1 MNILYISISFPKEE
15 EGHNIYTDLAEELS
29 EKHHVTVLVA
39 EQSNNVE
46 KTVFSN
52 ERGFEVLR
60 VKTGNMFNVNL
71 VEKAISYITMQSKL
85 KKAIK
90 KYLNKRQYD
99 IILFMA
105 PPVTMGSVVKYA
117 MNKYKAISYL
127 MQKDIF
133 PQNSLDLG
141 IMNKKH
147 PAYYYFRYKEKQM
160 YKVATKIG
168 CMSQGN
174 IEYLIEKNKF
184 LDRDKL
190 ELFPNTIKLR
200 KINTNKTNVRKKYGI
215 EEDKILALY
224 GGNFG
229 RPQGIS
235 FIKEILE
242 SYKNDNRV
250 VFCFSG
256 KGTEKE
262 KLYKYIKEHDIKN
275 VITIEYL
282 PKEEYNNILKEANIG
297 LIFLDSNFTIPNIP
311 SRTLAYFEYSIPIM
325 AATDKNT
332 DYKDIIVNKAEAGLW
347 CESNNIKEFR
357 EQFDYLIENKEDRIR
372 MGQNGRKYLE
382 ANFTTN
388 ESVKI
393 LENTYKKE
401 RRNSKCLKEKH

>member
-1 MNILYISISFPKEE
+1 MNILYISISFPREKE
-15 EGHNIYTDLAEELS
+15 GKNIYTDLAEELS
-29 EKHHVTVLVA
+29 EKHNITVLVA
-39 EQSNNVE
+39 EQSNNIE
-46 KTVFSN
+46 KTVFNN

-60 VKTGNMFNVNL
+60 VKTGNMFNVNF
-71 VEKAISYITMQSKL
+71 VEKAISYITIQNKL

-90 KYLNKRQYD
+90 KYLDKKQYD
-99 IILFMA
+99 VVLFMA
-105 PPVTMGSVVKYA
+105 PPVTIGSVVKYA
-117 MNKYKAISYL
+117 MNKYNAISYL

-141 IMNKKH
+141 IMNKNH

-160 YKVATKIG
+160 YKIATKIG

-174 IEYLIEKNKF
+174 IEYLIENNKF
-184 LDRDKL
+184 LNRDKL
-190 ELFPNTIKLR
+190 EFFPNTIKLR
-200 KINTNKTNVRKKYGI
+200 EISDKKTNIRKKYNIG
-215 EEDKILALY
+215 ENKILALY

-229 RPQGIS
+229 KPQGIN
-235 FIKEILE
+235 FIKKILE
-242 SYKNDNRV
+242 CYKNDDRV

-262 KLYKYIKEHDIKN
+262 NLYKYIEENNIKN

-282 PKEEYNNILKEANIG
+282 PREEYNNILKEADIG

-325 AATDKNT
+325 SATDKNT
-332 DYKDIIVNKAEAGLW
+332 DYKDILVKKAKAGLW
-347 CESNNIKEFR
+347 SESNNIKNFR
-357 EQFDYLIENKEDRIR
+357 KQFNYLIENKEERIR

-382 ANFTTN
+382 ANFTTS

-401 RRNSKCLKEKH
+401 RRNKKCLKEKH